1 MGEVLRPVRD
11 KTTKRF
17 RDTLKPRGLK
27 LVEIRRYAVVRE
39 NDGAE
44 LCGGTFDDVRLWAAR
59 QMREGK
65 L

>member
-1 MGEVLRPVRD
+1 MGELLLPVRD
-11 KTTKRF
+11 KATKRF
-17 RDTLKPRGLK
+17 RDTLKLRGLK
-27 LVEIRRYAVVRE
+27 LVEVRRYAVVRE

-44 LCGGTFDDVRLWAAR
+44 LCGGTFDDVRNWAAH